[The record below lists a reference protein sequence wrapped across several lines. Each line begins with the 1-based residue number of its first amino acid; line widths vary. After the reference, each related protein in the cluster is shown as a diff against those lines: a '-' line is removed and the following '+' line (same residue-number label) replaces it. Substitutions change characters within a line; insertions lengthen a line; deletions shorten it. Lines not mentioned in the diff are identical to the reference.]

1 MLTFAAD
8 YLFMVTVACVGTV
21 QVAAAFAGLRGL
33 LFIQRASLAKVLG
46 ALLIAAGPVLFFG
59 TGERNLNDYEG
70 GLDANEQAIVF
81 FLGVVA
87 GVGVT
92 ILVST
97 VLNRRMKGRDGAPMG
112 GLDSLRDS
120 NFGAALV
127 RSLSYWKRNW
137 RTQTRRYFSG

>member
-8 YLFMVTVACVGTV
+8 YLIMVTVACVGTI

-33 LFIQRASLAKVLG
+33 LFLRRAFLAKALG
-46 ALLIAAGPVLFFG
+46 ALLIAAGPLLFFG
-59 TGERNLNDYEG
+59 TEERNLNDYEG

-112 GLDSLRDS
+112 SLDSLRDS
-120 NFGAALV
+120 NFGAALA
-127 RSLSYWKRNW
+127 RSLSYWKRHW
-137 RTQTRRYFSG
+137 RTQIRRYFSG